1 MLVNK
6 VIALA
11 KASELRQL
19 AVRNDDIAILGF
31 INLGM
36 LELYKRFPL
45 KTEEAII
52 TLQAEKTTY
61 TLDGIDSDV
70 SMEANVENFLLVSE
84 CYDEQ
89 GDVVAVN
96 DENDALGILTPS
108 YNTVQVPNVAQDEK
122 LSIIKPIKEL
132 KPSIFRGFI
141 VSNPFFVIILEN
153 EYEILENNIIELL
166 NTVIPTKVNL
176 SLLLI
181 VNRIVAMSAMIAP
194 LILLKSLGSF
204 RRIMAIKIVN
214 IGPEL

>member
-122 LSIIKPIKEL
+122 LSIIYRTSVDFAINTTDNLLLPPQLLEALLHYIGYRGNASITADVKEENNTYYMRFDASCNRVEKQGL
-132 KPSIFRGFI
+132 ILPDDLESYTFYNRGF
-141 VSNPFFVIILEN
+141 V
-153 EYEILENNIIELL
+153 
-166 NTVIPTKVNL
+166 
-176 SLLLI
+176 
-181 VNRIVAMSAMIAP
+181 
-194 LILLKSLGSF
+194 
-204 RRIMAIKIVN
+204 
-214 IGPEL
+214 